1 MLLGPSMP
9 HGRAKVVVEGWVSRM
24 RRRIR
29 ERTRMR
35 GRARVAV
42 GDGRG
47 SSNSRRVQVSAWSW
61 RWSGSARLPELGR
74 LLSPSRTIEGDAMSG

>member
-1 MLLGPSMP
+1 MYHGFDGFIGTDEGLGPSMP
-9 HGRAKVVVEGWVSRM
+9 HGRAKVEVEGWVSRM

-47 SSNSRRVQVSAWSW
+47 SSSRKVQVSAWSCVGPGVHAY
-61 RWSGSARLPELGR
+61 RS
-74 LLSPSRTIEGDAMSG
+74 

>member
-1 MLLGPSMP
+1 MP

-47 SSNSRRVQVSAWSW
+47 SSSRKVQVSAWSW
-61 RWSGSARLPELGR
+61 RWIGSARLPELGR
-74 LLSPSRTIEGDAMSG
+74 LLSPSKTVEGDDMSG